1 MENLYTNEK
10 HTQIL
15 IALLKA
21 HGIKKVVASP
31 GATNICFVASI
42 QHDPYFEIYSSVDER
57 SAAYIACGLSSETG
71 EPVVL
76 SCTGATA
83 SRNYVPALT
92 EAFYRKLPILAITST
107 QRIGRIGHNIPQVID
122 RRIPLNDIVKMSVQV
137 SEINNEEEWWNCE
150 VVINKAILALK
161 HHGGGP
167 VHINLTT
174 NYSSIYNIKVL
185 PEVNVIKRIT
195 YKDELPNIPEGKIGI
210 FVGAHKK
217 WNKELTDVV
226 DSFCEKYNAIVF
238 CDHTS
243 NYKGKYRAFAG
254 LIATQESYKSPCC
267 CVDLLIHI
275 GDISGA
281 YMALFPKKVWRV
293 NPDGTICDTFRKLQY
308 TFEIEEKDFFERYVN
323 MVTNDK
329 KENTFIAE
337 WKNEYE
343 KIYNKIPELPFSN
356 AWIAQNTISK
366 LPENSILH
374 LGILNTL
381 RTWNYFEEPQSI
393 LGYSNTGGFG
403 IDGCVS
409 SLIGA
414 SLAEANRLFFG
425 VVGDLAFF
433 YDMNSIGNRHIRN
446 NIRLMVINNGRG
458 TEFRNYGHQA
468 FKFGEEADNYI
479 AAAGHYG
486 RKSHL
491 LLKHYAEDLGFEYL
505 SASSK
510 EEYFKNVKRY
520 LEPQITDKPI
530 LFEVFTDS
538 KDESDAVKIMKNIE
552 ISIEGKTKKI
562 VKSVVGEQGVKVLK
576 RLIKNR

>member
-21 HGIKKVVASP
+21 HGIKKVIASP
-31 GATNICFVASI
+31 GTTNITFIASI
-42 QHDPYFEIYSSVDER
+42 QHDPYFEIYSAADER
-57 SAAYIACGLSSETG
+57 SAAYIACGLSAESR

-83 SRNYVPALT
+83 SRNYVPGLT
-92 EAFYRKLPILAITST
+92 EAFYRKLPILAITAT
-107 QRIGRIGHNIPQVID
+107 QPIDRIGHNIAQVID
-122 RRIPLNDIVKMSVQV
+122 RRVQLNDMVKLSVQV
-137 SEINNEEEWWNCE
+137 SGVNNEDDKWACE
-150 VVINKAILALK
+150 IAINKAILELK
-161 HHGGGP
+161 HRGGGP
-167 VHINLTT
+167 VHINFTT
-174 NYSSIYNIKVL
+174 TYSSVYDTKTL
-185 PEVNVIKRIT
+185 PEVNVIERIT
-195 YKDELPNIPEGKIGI
+195 YKDKLPDIPKGKIGI
-210 FVGAHKK
+210 FVGNHKK
-217 WNKELTDVV
+217 WDEKLTGVV
-226 DSFCEKYNAIVF
+226 DDFCEKYNAIVF

-243 NYKGKYRAFAG
+243 KYKGKYRAFAG
-254 LIATQESYKSPCC
+254 LIATQENYKSPCC
-267 CVDLLIHI
+267 FVDLLIHI

-281 YMALFPKKVWRV
+281 YMSIFPQKVWRV
-293 NPDGTICDTFRKLQY
+293 NPDGEICDTFKKLQY
-308 TFEIEEKDFFERYVN
+308 TFEMEEKDFFERYVN
-323 MVTNDK
+323 LATNGT
-329 KENTFIAE
+329 KENTFITE
-337 WKNEYE
+337 WKTEYE
-343 KIYNKIPELPFSN
+343 RIYAKIPELPFSN
-356 AWIAQNTISK
+356 AWIAQNTILR

-381 RTWNYFEEPQSI
+381 RTWNYFESPQSV

-414 SLAEANRLFFG
+414 SLAEPNKLFFE

-433 YDMNSIGNRHIRN
+433 YDMNSIGNRHVKS

-458 TEFRNYGHQA
+458 TEFRNYGHPG
-468 FKFGEEADNYI
+468 FKFGEDADNYI

-486 RKSHL
+486 KKSHL

-505 SASSK
+505 SASNK
-510 EEYFKNVKRY
+510 EEYLASVKRY

-552 ISIEGKTKKI
+552 VSIEGKTKKI

-576 RLIKNR
+576 KLIRK

>member
-21 HGIKKVVASP
+21 HGIKKVIASP
-31 GATNICFVASI
+31 GTTNITFIASI
-42 QHDPYFEIYSSVDER
+42 QNDPYFEIYSAADER
-57 SAAYIACGLSSETG
+57 SAAYIACGLSAESG

-92 EAFYRKLPILAITST
+92 EAFYRKLPILAITAT
-107 QRIGRIGHNIPQVID
+107 QPIDRIGHNIPQVID
-122 RRIPLNDIVKMSVQV
+122 RRVQFNDIVKLSVQV
-137 SEINNEEEWWNCE
+137 SGINNEDDKWACE
-150 VVINKAILALK
+150 IAINKAILELK
-161 HHGGGP
+161 HRGGGP
-167 VHINLTT
+167 VHINFTT
-174 NYSSIYNIKVL
+174 TYSTIYNTKVL
-185 PEVNVIKRIT
+185 PDVNVIQRIT
-195 YKDELPNIPEGKIGI
+195 YKDELPDIPKGKIGI
-210 FVGAHKK
+210 FVGNHKK
-217 WNKELTDVV
+217 WSEKLTNLV

-254 LIATQESYKSPCC
+254 LIATQENYKSPCC

-275 GDISGA
+275 GDIAGA
-281 YMALFPKKVWRV
+281 YISLFPTKVWRV
-293 NPDGTICDTFRKLQY
+293 NPDGEVCDTFRKLQY
-308 TFEIEEKDFFERYVN
+308 TFEMEEEDFFERYIDI
-323 MVTNDK
+323 TTTEK
-329 KENTFIAE
+329 SKNTFITE

-343 KIYNKIPELPFSN
+343 KIYTKIPELPFSN
-356 AWIAQNTISK
+356 AWIAQNTISRI
-366 LPENSILH
+366 PENSILH
-374 LGILNTL
+374 LGILNSL
-381 RTWNYFEEPQSI
+381 RTWNYFEAPDSV

-414 SLAEANRLFFG
+414 SLAEPNKLFFE

-433 YDMNSIGNRHIRN
+433 YDMNSIGNKHVGN

-458 TEFRNYGHQA
+458 TEFRNYGHIGHN
-468 FKFGEEADNYI
+468 FGEDADMYI

-486 RKSHL
+486 KKSHL
-491 LLKHYAEDLGFEYL
+491 LLKHYAEDLGFEYI
-505 SASSK
+505 SGSNKK
-510 EEYFKNVKRY
+510 EY
-520 LEPQITDKPI
+520 LNNIEKYLNPKITDKPI

-538 KDESDAVKIMKNIE
+538 KDESEAIKIMKNIE
-552 ISIEGKTKKI
+552 ISTEGRAKKI
-562 VKSVVGEQGVKVLK
+562 IKSVFGEQGVNIVKK
-576 RLIKNR
+576 IIKK